1 MLDTSGMHVSTRAEL
16 SVLVAGASSF
26 LVLVLALRGPLSVVL
41 MCIGLLASFVAAH
54 AVRSSGAIPRSLWP
68 TVVVL
73 ALTAVVAG
81 PISSHDLWSY
91 SFYGRMVSQYGVD
104 PYHSVPAMFPHDVVY
119 PVVGWRQTPSGYG
132 PLFTAFSGLLTWV
145 AGDSLLAM
153 RLGFQ
158 LLAAGAVLWSL
169 TVLARARQSAAL
181 TLVALQPFVWISLVN
196 GGHNDAIVAAAL
208 LAAVVAFD
216 RDRIVRSAV
225 LVAVAVSIKLTAVF
239 IVVPLVVML
248 IARRRG
254 KDSLILAGI
263 PAAVLIACGLFVAG
277 SLGNASSET
286 RGIITRASVWRPVQM
301 VTGLPA
307 STVTMVATGATLALV
322 AWIAW
327 VHIRD
332 SRAPRAAGSA
342 LSAFGM
348 VSSYTFPWYLFLGV
362 PTLALS
368 GDLVLL
374 AIVSARA
381 TLMAASYQLGASAR
395 VDTPMGWVS
404 MVSTV
409 LLVSAFIWR
418 VGYRSGHRR
427 VDVSGAIDADTDQP
441 AVQLASEERLDPQQT
456 QR

>member
-1 MLDTSGMHVSTRAEL
+1 MHVSTRAEL
-16 SVLVAGASSF
+16 SVLVAGASSV
-26 LVLVLALRGPLSVVL
+26 LVLVFALRGPLSVVL
-41 MCIGLLASFVAAH
+41 MCIGLVASLVAAH
-54 AVRSSGAIPRSLWP
+54 AVRSNGAIPRSLWP
-68 TVVVL
+68 TVAVL

-91 SFYGRMVSQYGVD
+91 SFYGRMVSQHGVD
-104 PYHSVPAMFPHDVVY
+104 PYHSVPAVFPHDVVY
-119 PVVGWRQTPSGYG
+119 PVVGWRHTPSGYG
-132 PLFTAFSGLLTWV
+132 PLFTMFSTLLTWV

-158 LLAAGAVLWSL
+158 LLAAGAVLWCLS
-169 TVLARARQSAAL
+169 VLARARRGAAL
-181 TLVALQPFVWISLVN
+181 TLVALQPFIWISLVN
-196 GGHNDAIVAAAL
+196 GGHNDAIVAAVL

-216 RDRIVRSAV
+216 RNRIVRCGV

-239 IVVPLVVML
+239 IVVPLVVVLM
-248 IARRRG
+248 ARRRW
-254 KDSLILAGI
+254 KDTVIVAGI
-263 PAAVLIACGLFVAG
+263 PAAGLIACGLFVAG

-301 VTGLPA
+301 LTGLPA

-322 AWIAW
+322 GWIAW
-327 VHIRD
+327 LHIRD

-362 PTLALS
+362 PALALS

-381 TLMAASYQLGASAR
+381 TLMAASYQLGASAP
-395 VDTPMGWVS
+395 VATPMGRLSV
-404 MVSTV
+404 VSTV
-409 LLVSAFIWR
+409 LLVGAFIWR
-418 VGYRSGHRR
+418 VGHRSAGRHIG
-427 VDVSGAIDADTDQP
+427 VSVAIDTEVDQAAVRLVADNH
-441 AVQLASEERLDPQQT
+441 LDPQLT
-456 QR
+456 QG

>member
-1 MLDTSGMHVSTRAEL
+1 MHVSTRAEL
-16 SVLVAGASSF
+16 SVLVAGLSSVS
-26 LVLVLALRGPLSVVL
+26 VLVFGLRGPLSVVF
-41 MCIGLLASFVAAH
+41 MCIGLLASLLAAQ
-54 AVRSSGAIPRSLWP
+54 AVRSNGAMPRSLWP
-68 TVVVL
+68 TVALL

-91 SFYGRMVSQYGVD
+91 SFYGRMVSQHGVN
-104 PYHSVPAMFPHDVVY
+104 PYLSVPAMFPHDVVY
-119 PVVGWRQTPSGYG
+119 PVVGWRHTPSGYG
-132 PLFTAFSGLLTWV
+132 PLFTMFSALLTWV

-158 LLAAGAVLWSL
+158 LLAAGAVLWCLS
-169 TVLARARQSAAL
+169 VLARERRSAAL

-196 GGHNDAIVAAAL
+196 GGHNDAIVAAVL

-216 RDRIVRSAV
+216 RNRIVRCAV

-239 IVVPLVVML
+239 IVVPFVVVL

-254 KDSLILAGI
+254 KDMVIVAGI

-277 SLGNASSET
+277 SLGNASSAT
-286 RGIITRASVWRPVQM
+286 RGIITRASVWRPVQALSGIP
-301 VTGLPA
+301 TT
-307 STVTMVATGATLALV
+307 TVTVVATATALALV
-322 AWIAW
+322 AWMAW
-327 VHIRD
+327 LHFRD
-332 SRAPRAAGSA
+332 PRLPRSAGSA

-362 PTLALS
+362 PALALS

-381 TLMAASYQLGASAR
+381 TLMAASYEFGASVP
-395 VDTPMGWVS
+395 VDTPMGRLSVA
-404 MVSTV
+404 STV
-409 LLVSAFIWR
+409 LLVVAFIWR
-418 VGYRSGHRR
+418 VGHRPDRGHVDLSAVDEELERPVDR
-427 VDVSGAIDADTDQP
+427 VSV
-441 AVQLASEERLDPQQT
+441 AVPLDPQPT